1 MLIISSASVEQNQKK
16 HLTIPCVRVSN
27 VIPKEKEDKHMILN
41 THPGYRKEMV
51 RAISERIALP
61 ARYMGMPLCA

>member
-1 MLIISSASVEQNQKK
+1 
-16 HLTIPCVRVSN
+16 
-27 VIPKEKEDKHMILN
+27 MILN